1 MWKKPSRTTKPRRKI
16 LHYIFSHTPPL
27 LPTPRYLS
35 PSTAPPRSLSPS
47 RKVMRVPFLLVVT
60 VAATAPPPPLSP
72 LLRPLICAASSFLP
86 GPAGPS
92 PKKKPDKVP
101 QAVAQPPLPQGQG
114 SEGGQYGHSQTMG
127 GGRGRDPRSRQ
138 QQRQWQR
145 RQRES
150 AAASQGSLTDAQPA
164 R

>member
-1 MWKKPSRTTKPRRKI
+1 
-16 LHYIFSHTPPL
+16 
-27 LPTPRYLS
+27 
-35 PSTAPPRSLSPS
+35 
-47 RKVMRVPFLLVVT
+47 MRVPFLLVVA
-60 VAATAPPPPLSP
+60 VAATAPPPPPLSP
-72 LLRPLICAASSFLP
+72 LLPPLICAASSFLP

-114 SEGGQYGHSQTMG
+114 PEGGQYGHSQTMG

-138 QQRQWQR
+138 Q
-145 RQRES
+145 ES